1 MKTMEIKLDVSNFVV
16 LFALEK
22 KKKKKKNLFVQK
34 KQNNNNVFVMKK
46 KTNTLPFK
54 CINFKRGTF
63 SVTCFHSFESTIAV
77 LGPEL
82 QCFLKGYAPV
92 ICSPGPFGAAE

>member
-22 KKKKKKNLFVQK
+22 QTNKKKQFVRSKNN
-34 KQNNNNVFVMKK
+34 NNNNVFVMKK

-82 QCFLKGYAPV
+82 QCFLKG
-92 ICSPGPFGAAE
+92 